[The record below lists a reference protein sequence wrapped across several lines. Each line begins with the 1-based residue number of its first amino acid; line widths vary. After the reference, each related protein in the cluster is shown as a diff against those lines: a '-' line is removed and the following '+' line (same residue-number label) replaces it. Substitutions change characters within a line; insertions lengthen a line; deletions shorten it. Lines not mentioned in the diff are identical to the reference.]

1 MDILIAEDDRV
12 TALKLQR
19 ALEKLG
25 YSVAIAKDGA
35 EAWNIVNSRHVN
47 ILVSDWVMPKI
58 DGPEL
63 CRRIRAYQNDSYTY
77 VILLTARDSRE
88 DRIQGL
94 EAGADDFLSKPLD
107 TSELVARLNV
117 ARRILAMQDQ
127 LRNHATELAK
137 LHAALERQ
145 NVMLEEL
152 AATDALTGLSN
163 RRIFDESVVSAVAF
177 AARHHHPLSLV
188 MIDVDHFKSFNDN
201 FGHPTGD
208 EVLRSLAEVLK
219 LGCRVHDVVARYG
232 GEEFA
237 LILPATGG
245 CASVAV
251 CDRLRQTVAS
261 RRWSHRPVTAS
272 FGVATTGHPASDAT
286 RLIWEADKALYHSK
300 ARGRNRVTHFG
311 DIMIHTHDTEQA
323 REALMPIAGDT
334 FPAN

>member
-1 MDILIAEDDRV
+1 MDILIADDDRV
-12 TALKLQR
+12 TALKLKR

-25 YSVAIAKDGA
+25 YSVAVANDGA
-35 EAWNIVNSRHVN
+35 EAWNIVNSHHVN
-47 ILVSDWVMPKI
+47 ILVSDWMMPEI

-63 CRRIRAYQNDSYTY
+63 CRRIRACQNDSYTY

-107 TSELVARLNV
+107 TGELVARLNV

-127 LRNHATELAK
+127 LKNHAAELDK
-137 LHAALERQ
+137 LRAALERQ

-152 AATDALTGLSN
+152 AATDSLTGLSN

-177 AARHHHPLSLV
+177 AARHQHPLSLV
-188 MIDVDHFKSFNDN
+188 MIDVDQFKSFNDT
-201 FGHPTGD
+201 FGHPAGD
-208 EVLRSLAEVLK
+208 EVLRSVSEVLK

-251 CDRLRQTVAS
+251 SERLRQSVS
-261 RRWSHRPVTAS
+261 GRRWSHRPVTAS
-272 FGVATTGHPASDAT
+272 FGVATIGYPASDAT

-300 ARGRNRVTHFG
+300 GRGRNRVTHFG
-311 DIMIHTHDTEQA
+311 DIVIHSHDNERN
-323 REALMPIAGDT
+323 REELMSIAGDE
-334 FPAN
+334 FPTQ